1 MVQLDNYPLFQ
12 RLVDDGAMSINHIDT
27 QGNNFAHHQMKSGN
41 TAFLE
46 WFANNNGDLDQLNR
60 KGYKP
65 AHEYFVTA
73 FMNDPMQVK
82 EDVIKLFEFN
92 YLNEKD
98 LSPSSELSGITD
110 RFLNKNTKKSLFNLI
125 KGKTQK
131 NSYIADDIIR
141 LD

>member
-1 MVQLDNYPLFQ
+1 
-12 RLVDDGAMSINHIDT
+12 MSINHIDT

-73 FMNDPMQVK
+73 FMNDPRQVK

-110 RFLNKNTKKSLFNLI
+110 RFLDKNTKKSLFNSI

-141 LD
+141 LN